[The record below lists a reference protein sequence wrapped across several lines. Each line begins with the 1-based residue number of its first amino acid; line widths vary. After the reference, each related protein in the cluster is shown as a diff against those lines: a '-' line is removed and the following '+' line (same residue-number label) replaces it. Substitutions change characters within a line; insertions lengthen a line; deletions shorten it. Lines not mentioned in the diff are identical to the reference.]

1 MTLPKRH
8 SSAPFCLS
16 FRSEAESASVFALAP
31 ALSEGVGGFSP
42 PVSLVESRGFS
53 PGIFFRI
60 MPLKIPSKSVVSS
73 PSTPENLN
81 NLRRINHLPP
91 KNTWHSSYPP
101 IAILKVGGKSIA
113 ECTVEPARGIRNPRE
128 PLSNN
133 PFVFLYLTCNS
144 SLMKTLQTNSC
155 ILMIPA
161 ILAAGGG
168 GGRVQERMLHAIA
181 LPPNPVPCI
190 LNLGS

>member
-53 PGIFFRI
+53 PG
-60 MPLKIPSKSVVSS
+60 
-73 PSTPENLN
+73 N